1 MKFNALVPEF
11 YVLDLQKSLDFYIN
25 ILGFKIEYQRP
36 PNFVFLSY
44 LESQL
49 MLQVEDDNEDW
60 HNGKLEYPFGR
71 GINFQIKTNDVQ
83 QIITRL
89 ANIKYP
95 LKRGLQESWY
105 QVQNSSY
112 GYLEFLVI
120 DPDGYLLRF
129 SQPIK

>member
-25 ILGFKIEYQRP
+25 ILGFKIEYQRL

-49 MLQVEDDNEDW
+49 MLQVEDDNEAW

-71 GINFQIKTNDVQ
+71 GINFQIKTHAVQ

-89 ANIKYP
+89 NSINYP

-105 QVQNSSY
+105 QVENSSY
-112 GYLEFLVI
+112 GYLEFLVM
-120 DPDGYLLRF
+120 DPDEYLLRF
-129 SQPIK
+129 SQPL

>member
-25 ILGFKIEYQRP
+25 ILGFKIEYQRL

-49 MLQVEDDNEDW
+49 MLQVEDDNEVW

-71 GINFQIKTNDVQ
+71 GINFQIKTHAVQ

-89 ANIKYP
+89 NSINYP

-105 QVQNSSY
+105 QVENSSY
-112 GYLEFLVI
+112 GYLEFLVM

-129 SQPIK
+129 SQPL